1 MTLSRMEDER
11 ADEAGREEARKL
23 GARIRQLRVAR
34 GWTQEQLAEHAGVH
48 YKYLGDVE
56 RGVRNPALFNIA
68 RIARAL
74 GVPVAVLF
82 MDERE
87 VV

>member
-1 MTLSRMEDER
+1 MEDER
-11 ADEAGREEARKL
+11 ADQAGQEEAHKL
-23 GARIRQLRVAR
+23 GARIRQLRVAC

-56 RGVRNPALFNIA
+56 RGVRNPALFNIT

-74 GVPVAVLF
+74 GVPVATLF

-87 VV
+87 GV

>member
-1 MTLSRMEDER
+1 MEDER
-11 ADEAGREEARKL
+11 ADDVGWEEARKL
-23 GARIRQLRVAR
+23 GVRIRELRIAR

-56 RGVRNPALFNIA
+56 RGVRNPALFNIT

-74 GVPVAVLF
+74 GVSLAALF
-82 MDERE
+82 MEERE

>member
-1 MTLSRMEDER
+1 MEDER
-11 ADEAGREEARKL
+11 ADGAGQEEARKL
-23 GARIRQLRVAR
+23 GARIRRLRIAC
-34 GWTQEQLAEHAGVH
+34 GWTQEQLAEYAGVH

-74 GVPVAVLF
+74 GVPVAALF

-87 VV
+87 VM

>member
-1 MTLSRMEDER
+1 MEDER
-11 ADEAGREEARKL
+11 ADEAGRGEARKL

>member
-1 MTLSRMEDER
+1 MEDER
-11 ADEAGREEARKL
+11 ADQAGQEEARKL
-23 GARIRQLRVAR
+23 GARIRQLRVAG
-34 GWTQEQLAEHAGVH
+34 GWTQEQLAEHAGMH

-56 RGVRNPALFNIA
+56 RGVRNPALFNIT

-74 GVPVAVLF
+74 GVPVVTLF

-87 VV
+87 GV

>member
-1 MTLSRMEDER
+1 MEDER

-23 GARIRQLRVAR
+23 EARIRQLRVAR

-74 GVPVAVLF
+74 GVPMAVLF

>member
-1 MTLSRMEDER
+1 MEDER

-23 GARIRQLRVAR
+23 GARIRQFRVAR

-74 GVPVAVLF
+74 GVPVVVLF

>member
-1 MTLSRMEDER
+1 MEDER

-23 GARIRQLRVAR
+23 GAQIRQLRVAR

>member
-1 MTLSRMEDER
+1 MEDER
-11 ADEAGREEARKL
+11 ADEAGREEAREL

-34 GWTQEQLAEHAGVH
+34 GWTQEQLAEHAGVQ

>member
-1 MTLSRMEDER
+1 MEDER

>member
-1 MTLSRMEDER
+1 MTLSYMEHER
-11 ADEAGREEARKL
+11 ADEAGQEEARKL
-23 GARIRQLRVAR
+23 GARIRRLRVDR
-34 GWTQEQLAEHAGVH
+34 RWTQEQLAEQAGVH

-74 GVPVAVLF
+74 GVPLATLF
-82 MDERE
+82 VDE
-87 VV
+87 

>member
-1 MTLSRMEDER
+1 MEDER

-23 GARIRQLRVAR
+23 GARIRQRRVAR

-74 GVPVAVLF
+74 GVAVAVLF

-87 VV
+87 AV

>member
-1 MTLSRMEDER
+1 MEDER

-34 GWTQEQLAEHAGVH
+34 GWTQERLAEHAGVH

>member
-1 MTLSRMEDER
+1 MEDER
-11 ADEAGREEARKL
+11 ADAAGREEARKL
-23 GARIRQLRVAR
+23 GARIRELRVAC

-56 RGVRNPALFNIA
+56 RGVRNPALFNIT

-74 GVPVAVLF
+74 GVPVAALF

>member
-1 MTLSRMEDER
+1 MEDER

-74 GVPVAVLF
+74 GVPVVVLF

>member
-1 MTLSRMEDER
+1 MEDER

-23 GARIRQLRVAR
+23 GARIRQHRVAR

>member
-1 MTLSRMEDER
+1 MEDER
-11 ADEAGREEARKL
+11 ADEAGREEARIL
-23 GARIRQLRVAR
+23 GTRIRQFRLAR
-34 GWTQEQLAEHAGVH
+34 GWTQEQLAEQAGVH

-74 GVPVAVLF
+74 GVPVAALF
-82 MDERE
+82 TDERE
-87 VV
+87 VG